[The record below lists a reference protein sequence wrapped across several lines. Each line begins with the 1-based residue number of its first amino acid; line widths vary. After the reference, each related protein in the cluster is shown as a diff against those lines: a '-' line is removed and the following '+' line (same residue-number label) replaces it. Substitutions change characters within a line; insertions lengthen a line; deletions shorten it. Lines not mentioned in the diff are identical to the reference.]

1 MAGLFRKRFPVARFL
16 KTARLFPSRFFAP
29 VLMAPFRFT
38 LAGRR
43 LDAAKGTAKRL
54 DFTLVVKLL
63 AFRQFNQLLYFF
75 HLIER
80 LFQGLN
86 DTAYVVR
93 RFGDSRIGIASL
105 RFLSRRTVGWMLL
118 NWRLFHWH
126 WRRLGG
132 GRFNRRGFRSVF
144 LRRRRVRHR

>member
-1 MAGLFRKRFPVARFL
+1 LSLAPLLFRTGVFVGRFLAGRLFRRRFLVARFL
-16 KTARLFPSRFFAP
+16 KAARLFPAGFFAP
-29 VLMAPFRFT
+29 LIMAPILFT

-43 LDAAKGTAKRL
+43 LDTAKRAAKRL

-63 AFRQFNQLLYFF
+63 AFRQLNQFLDFF

-93 RFGDSRIGIASL
+93 RFGDSRVGIAAL
-105 RFLSRRTVGWMLL
+105 RFLSRRTVG
-118 NWRLFHWH
+118 
-126 WRRLGG
+126 
-132 GRFNRRGFRSVF
+132 
-144 LRRRRVRHR
+144 